1 MAIRHRD
8 RWERYKVH
16 GDRQARAEL
25 IREYVPLVHYV
36 ATRMS
41 VRPPC
46 IMDREDL
53 VAIGILG
60 LISAVHAFD
69 PSRGIEFSTFAVP
82 RVRGAIIDAL
92 RKDDWAPRTARQ
104 RAAELRAAMQESSGD
119 HKPRSL
125 GQVARRMKVS
135 RRRLG
140 QLMAAIRPISFVPL
154 DHGAVEGHPEQP
166 PISQLIADRHC
177 RTPLEE
183 AELSEQC
190 ERVRA
195 ILEEL
200 PEPQRGLI
208 IEYYF
213 KSRQQKDL
221 AKEMRVSRSRV
232 SQIHTGALATLR
244 KRMEA
249 AGAA

>member
-8 RWERYKVH
+8 RWERYRVH
-16 GDRQARAEL
+16 GDRKARAEL

-36 ATRMS
+36 VTRMS

-46 IMDREDL
+46 IMDGEDL

-82 RVRGAIIDAL
+82 RVRGAILDEL
-92 RKDDWAPRTARQ
+92 RKHDWVPRTARQ
-104 RAAELRAAMQESSGD
+104 RAAELRAAMQEGSGD
-119 HKPRSL
+119 RQPRGL

-140 QLMAAIRPISFVPL
+140 QLMATIRPTSFVPL
-154 DHGAVEGHPEQP
+154 DHGAAEGDPEQP
-166 PISQLIADRHC
+166 PISQLITGRHC

-221 AKEMRVSRSRV
+221 AKEMRVSRSRI
-232 SQIHTGALATLR
+232 SQIHTGALTTLR

-249 AGAA
+249 VGAA